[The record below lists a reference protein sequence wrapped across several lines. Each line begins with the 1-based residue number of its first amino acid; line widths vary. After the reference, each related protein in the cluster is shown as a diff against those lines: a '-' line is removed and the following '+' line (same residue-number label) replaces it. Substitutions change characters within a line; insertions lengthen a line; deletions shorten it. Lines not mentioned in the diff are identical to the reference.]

1 MKIVHYPHP
10 SLRHKAVPVSGID
23 KKVEKYVREML
34 DLMYEGK
41 GLGLAGPQVAL
52 PYQVFVVN
60 LNSEERELP
69 PAERQGERI
78 YINPVIT
85 DRKGSV
91 EGEEGCLS
99 FPGLYAK
106 VRRAK
111 SITFQAYN
119 LKGELVEGAAAELE
133 ARVWQHEVDHLRGEL
148 FIDKVGAL
156 GKISCRGS
164 INKFER
170 EFRRAQ
176 ERGEIPSDVELE
188 RVLVALEAEA

>member
-1 MKIVHYPHP
+1 MKIVLYPHP
-10 SLRHKAVPVSGID
+10 SLRHKALPLSGID
-23 KKVEKYVREML
+23 NKVESYAREML

-52 PYQVFVVN
+52 PFQIFVSN
-60 LNSEERELP
+60 LNTDERELP
-69 PAERQGERI
+69 AAERASERV
-78 YINPVIT
+78 YVNPVIR

-106 VRRAK
+106 VRRAR

-119 LKGELVEGAAAELE
+119 LKGELVEGSVSELE

-156 GKISCRGS
+156 TKISCRGS
-164 INKFER
+164 ISKFER

-176 ERGEIPSDVELE
+176 ERGEIPKDVEIE
-188 RVLVALEAEA
+188 HVLVALEAQA